1 MKLGLWLVLAS
12 YCLTTLSVAHASRVE
27 LVVVHSQNKLLV
39 KQDDLTLRTFRVALG
54 SGGRQHKEMEG
65 DRRTP
70 HGTYRIM
77 QVRPSAQWH
86 TFLQMNYPNMDDARI
101 GLRNGLI
108 TREQYREIL
117 QAHVSGTLPPQNTPL
132 GGAIGI
138 HGIGEETEERLNIHE
153 IANWTQGCI
162 AMRNHEVKE
171 LLMYISEGVN
181 ITIVE

>member
-1 MKLGLWLVLAS
+1 MKFGLCLVLAS
-12 YCLTTLSVAHASRVE
+12 YFLTAVTIAKASTVE
-27 LVVVHSQNKLLV
+27 LLVVHSQNKLLV

-54 SGGRQHKEMEG
+54 SGGREHKQMEG

-70 HGTYRIM
+70 LGTYRITE
-77 QVRPSAQWH
+77 VRPSDRWH

-108 TREQYREIL
+108 TREQYRAIL
-117 QAHVSGTLPPQNTPL
+117 QAHVYGELPPQNTPL

-171 LLMYISEGVN
+171 LLMYISEGAN
-181 ITIVE
+181 ITIIE